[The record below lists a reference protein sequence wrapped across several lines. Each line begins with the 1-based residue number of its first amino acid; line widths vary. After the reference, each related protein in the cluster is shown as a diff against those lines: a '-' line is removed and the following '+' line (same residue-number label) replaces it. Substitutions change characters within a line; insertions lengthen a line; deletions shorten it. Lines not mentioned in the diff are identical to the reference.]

1 MTYRLLRLCL
11 LRSLPAG
18 RRSILSL
25 AAVAY
30 LLLLLMVVLALP
42 SSTIHVSKIV
52 SCFALLANL
61 RLIRNFS
68 YSFRVIHRGVSL
80 PLSTHFRRMASS
92 TTSCSA
98 GGGSSLTVA
107 QFPCL
112 NDNYG
117 YLVHDSVTGET
128 AAIDTPCAA
137 TYRKILEERGW
148 KLTHILN
155 THHHWDHVGGNVD
168 LKQDGV
174 QVLGPATEEIPGKDV
189 SLKGGDTFDF
199 GSAAKVQVFDVGG
212 HTKGHIAYHFTE
224 MESKK
229 LFCGDS
235 LFALGCGRMFEGT
248 PAQFWASLQT
258 LRSFPDDALVYCAHE
273 YTESNAKFALSV
285 EPGNAELQA
294 RASDIKQ
301 KRASGQPTVP
311 STLGE
316 EKRTNPFLR
325 VDCSEEIRRN
335 VGVQSDDT
343 DAEAFRKVRLA
354 KDQFR

>member
-1 MTYRLLRLCL
+1 
-11 LRSLPAG
+11 
-18 RRSILSL
+18 
-25 AAVAY
+25 
-30 LLLLLMVVLALP
+30 MVMAIH
-42 SSTIHVSKIV
+42 STATTIHVSKIV

-61 RLIRNFS
+61 QLTTRLS
-68 YSFRVIHRGVSL
+68 YSFLIVQRGVSFPIL
-80 PLSTHFRRMASS
+80 AHFSRMASS
-92 TTSCSA
+92 SSSTTTSCLAA
-98 GGGSSLTVA
+98 GADSSLTVA

-117 YLVHDSVTGET
+117 YLVHDNATGET

-137 TYRKILEERGW
+137 TYRQVLQERGW

-174 QVLGPATEEIPGKDV
+174 KVFGPATEDIPEKDV

-212 HTKGHIAYHFTE
+212 HTKGHIAYYFTE
-224 MESKK
+224 RESKRL

-248 PAQFWASLQT
+248 PAQFWTSLQT
-258 LRSFPDDALVYCAHE
+258 LRSFPDDTLVYCAHE
-273 YTESNAKFALSV
+273 YTESNARFALSI

-294 RASDIKQ
+294 RALDVKQ
-301 KRASGQPTVP
+301 KRSSGQPTVP

-354 KDQFR
+354 KDQFH